1 VRGLAALLAVVALT
15 ACGGKSDTAS
25 VPPGA
30 IAVVGGRAVT
40 RGAFERELVR
50 VRHVYAL
57 GGKTFPTRG
66 TTAYRGVHDNLV
78 RLLVDRARLEVEAE
92 HEGITVTNAQVDAR
106 LRRLKQKTFGGDEAR
121 YRAQLRQTG
130 MTDAGVR
137 EALRI
142 ALLGNALV
150 GKHPKPPRV
159 TYAPGFEPHGGA

>member
-1 VRGLAALLAVVALT
+1 MRGRAALLAVVALT

-40 RGAFERELVR
+40 RGALDRELAR

-57 GGKTFPTRG
+57 DGKAFPARATA
-66 TTAYRGVHDNLV
+66 AYRAVQDSLV

-92 HEGITVTNAQVDAR
+92 HEGISVTTAQVEGR
-106 LRRLKQKTFGGDEAR
+106 LRRIKQTTFGGDEAR
-121 YRAQLRQTG
+121 YRARLRETG

-150 GKHPKPPRV
+150 GEHPKPPRV
-159 TYAPGFEPHGGA
+159 TYTSGFAPHEGA